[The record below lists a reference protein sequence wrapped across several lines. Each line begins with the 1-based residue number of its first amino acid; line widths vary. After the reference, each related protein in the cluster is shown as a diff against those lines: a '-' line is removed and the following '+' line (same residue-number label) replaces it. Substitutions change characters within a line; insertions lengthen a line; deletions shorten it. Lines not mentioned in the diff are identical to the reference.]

1 MDFEI
6 SHQIQ
11 FFLMCMTIRTA
22 GRIAYQNQI
31 YMGAGN
37 DWLQSAMAFPQA
49 GRD

>member
-6 SHQIQ
+6 SHQIRFNCVQ
-11 FFLMCMTIRTA
+11 HACTK
-22 GRIAYQNQI
+22 GWIAYQNQI